1 MLPERVPFMNRIARG
16 GAAATA
22 IGLVLGLAA
31 CTSDDAEPDS
41 HGDHGEHAA
50 GYVQTNLVANWD
62 AYKPQIV
69 EPDLKN
75 AWGISMRP
83 AGAGGHFWI
92 TANGTGKS
100 FEYVGDVAGKKLF
113 QDDLKEVTVP
123 GAGKDAGTPT
133 GTVFNAAGKG
143 FVISQQVPGAG
154 KVTQPATF
162 LFATDTGRV
171 TAWTEVKHDDGTAS
185 RPTDSVV
192 TFDRSAQGA
201 SYLGMAISPTDSP
214 TQRIYLAD
222 FGAKPGLVVLDD
234 TFKPVKDAGF
244 ESPFADGYKPF
255 NVQTIGDSV
264 FVVYAEWDEPGE
276 EEPGPGEG
284 KVAEFSPEG
293 KLIQKWDGGNYLNAP
308 WGIAKAPEKGFGKY
322 NGDLLVSN
330 FGDGTIAVLDSK
342 THKAV
347 DFLRRP
353 DGLRVE
359 IDGIWGLAF
368 GNGESLGMSD
378 ALYFAA
384 GPGPEADGI
393 FGRLT
398 WQG

>member
-1 MLPERVPFMNRIARG
+1 MNRITRG
-16 GAAATA
+16 GAGATA
-22 IGLVLGLAA
+22 LGLVAALAA
-31 CTSDDAEPDS
+31 CTSSDADQS
-41 HGDHGEHAA
+41 AA
-50 GYVQTNLVANWD
+50 PHPGQVPGGYAQTNLVANWD

-69 EPDLKN
+69 EPDLQN

-100 FEYVGDVAGKKLF
+100 FEYVGDVGGKDLYA
-113 QDDLKEVTVP
+113 DDLKEVTIP
-123 GAGKDAGTPT
+123 GVDKDAGTPT
-133 GTVFNAAGKG
+133 GTVFNESGTG
-143 FVISQQVPGAG
+143 FVIHQEVPGEG

-162 LFATDTGRV
+162 LFATDTGKV

-192 TFDRSAQGA
+192 TFDQSAQGA
-201 SYLGMAISPTDSP
+201 SYLGMAISPADSP
-214 TQRIYLAD
+214 TQRLYLAD

-234 TFKPVKDAGF
+234 AFKPVINAGF
-244 ESPFADGYKPF
+244 ASPFPDAYKPF

-264 FVVYAEWDEPGE
+264 FVVYAEWGEPGE

-284 KVAEFSPEG
+284 RVAEFTPGG
-293 KLIQKWDGGNYLNAP
+293 KLIQTWDGGNYLNAP
-308 WGIAKAPEKGFGKY
+308 WGIARAPEKGFGTY
-322 NGDLLVSN
+322 SGDLLVSN
-330 FGDGTIAVLDSK
+330 FGDGTIAVLDST

-359 IDGIWGLAF
+359 IDGIWGLTF
-368 GNGESLGMSD
+368 GNGESLGRSN

-398 WQG
+398 WQD

>member
-1 MLPERVPFMNRIARG
+1 MNRITRG
-16 GAAATA
+16 GAGAAA
-22 IGLVLGLAA
+22 LGMVIGLAA
-31 CTSDDAEPDS
+31 CTSDDADKAALD
-41 HGDHGEHAA
+41 GTGGHAGA
-50 GYVQTNLVANWD
+50 GYAQTNLVANWE

-69 EPDLKN
+69 EPDLQN

-100 FEYVGDVAGKKLF
+100 FEYVGDVGGEDLY
-113 QDDLKEVTVP
+113 QDDLEEVTIP
-123 GAGKDAGTPT
+123 GVGKDAGTPT
-133 GTVFNAAGKG
+133 GTVFNETGKG
-143 FVISQQVPGAG
+143 FVITQDVPGEG

-162 LFATDTGRV
+162 LFATDTGKV

-185 RPTDSVV
+185 QPTDSVV

-201 SYLGMAISPTDSP
+201 SYLGMAISPDDD
-214 TQRIYLAD
+214 RILLAD

-234 TFKPVKDAGF
+234 TFKPVRDAGF
-244 ESPFADGYKPF
+244 TSPFPDAYKPF
-255 NVQTIGDSV
+255 NVQTIGDSI
-264 FVVYAEWDEPGE
+264 FVVYAEWGEPGE
-276 EEPGPGEG
+276 EEPAPGEG
-284 KVAEFSPEG
+284 KVAEFSADGE
-293 KLIQKWDGGNYLNAP
+293 LVQEWDGGNYLNAP
-308 WGIAKAPEKGFGKY
+308 WGIAKAPEKGFGEH

-353 DGLRVE
+353 DGHRVE
-359 IDGIWGLAF
+359 IDGIWALAF
-368 GNGESLGMSD
+368 GNGESLGMAD

-398 WQG
+398 WQD

>member
-1 MLPERVPFMNRIARG
+1 MNRITRG
-16 GAAATA
+16 GAGAAA
-22 IGLVLGLAA
+22 LGLVFSLAA
-31 CTSDDAEPDS
+31 CTSDDADKAAMDD
-41 HGDHGEHAA
+41 HGDHASA

-69 EPDLKN
+69 EPDLQN

-83 AGAGGHFWI
+83 AGTGGHFWI

-100 FEYVGDVAGKKLF
+100 FEYVGDVGGKDLY
-113 QDDLKEVTVP
+113 QDDLKEVTIP
-123 GAGKDAGTPT
+123 GVGKDAGTPT
-133 GTVFNAAGKG
+133 GTVFNETGKG
-143 FVISQQVPGAG
+143 FVISQDVPGEG

-162 LFATDTGRV
+162 LFATDTGKV

-192 TFDRSAQGA
+192 TFDQSAAGA
-201 SYLGMAISPTDSP
+201 SYLGMAISPDDD
-214 TQRIYLAD
+214 RIYLAD

-234 TFKPVKDAGF
+234 KFKPVQGAGF
-244 ESPFADGYKPF
+244 ESPFADEYKPF
-255 NVQTIGDSV
+255 NVQTIGDSI
-264 FVVYAEWDEPGE
+264 FVVYAEWGEPGE
-276 EEPGPGEG
+276 EEPAPGEG
-284 KVAEFSPEG
+284 KVAEFSADG
-293 KLIQKWDGGNYLNAP
+293 KLVQEWDGGNYLNAP

-359 IDGIWGLAF
+359 IDGIWALAF

-398 WQG
+398 WQD